1 MDLKPFQEKILHK
14 IDRFNGRTLLA
25 LDMGLG
31 KTAISLKYFDRQN
44 ERIIVI
50 CPASLR
56 YNWLSESRKFK
67 VKSKYL
73 IINSLLEFEMYL
85 KNNHVNFIMS
95 YEFASKI
102 AQKIFDNLKYFTGI
116 VSDESHY
123 IKNPKS
129 KRTKMI
135 VPLLRNVRKCLLLT
149 GTPILNRP
157 IELWSQLEAINTT
170 KHGKYW
176 AYAKRF
182 CNAKPGKFGWDVSGS
197 SNLKDL
203 NYLLTS
209 GCMIRELK
217 SDHLPELG
225 EKTRSKIEVEIKTNK
240 ITNVLE
246 ENIIEV
252 LEKNNYNIEA
262 SYKDFIKR
270 SNSKKCLF
278 EAYSELA
285 NQKKE
290 LVLDII
296 ENSLNFI
303 ERPIVILCHHKVMI
317 NFLKEKLEKKYTV
330 GTITGDVSL
339 LKRNEIVN
347 NFQNNKIT
355 VLICAITVSV
365 GLTLTASNEM
375 YFAELPYNSGV
386 ALQAE
391 DRIYRIGQNR
401 SVSIRYIVASNSID
415 QSLWNLIS
423 EKQNL
428 VSKILDSKPSY
439 DIASSNV
446 ERKSLVYELIKFYY
460 YKAKGNTSD
469 GN

>member
-182 CNAKPGKFGWDVSGS
+182 CNAKLV
-197 SNLKDL
+197 
-203 NYLLTS
+203 
-209 GCMIRELK
+209 
-217 SDHLPELG
+217 
-225 EKTRSKIEVEIKTNK
+225 
-240 ITNVLE
+240 
-246 ENIIEV
+246 
-252 LEKNNYNIEA
+252 
-262 SYKDFIKR
+262 
-270 SNSKKCLF
+270 NS
-278 EAYSELA
+278 A
-285 NQKKE
+285 
-290 LVLDII
+290 
-296 ENSLNFI
+296 
-303 ERPIVILCHHKVMI
+303 
-317 NFLKEKLEKKYTV
+317 
-330 GTITGDVSL
+330 GT
-339 LKRNEIVN
+339 
-347 NFQNNKIT
+347 
-355 VLICAITVSV
+355 
-365 GLTLTASNEM
+365 
-375 YFAELPYNSGV
+375 
-386 ALQAE
+386 
-391 DRIYRIGQNR
+391 
-401 SVSIRYIVASNSID
+401 
-415 QSLWNLIS
+415 
-423 EKQNL
+423 
-428 VSKILDSKPSY
+428 
-439 DIASSNV
+439 
-446 ERKSLVYELIKFYY
+446 SLVVPI
-460 YKAKGNTSD
+460 
-469 GN
+469 